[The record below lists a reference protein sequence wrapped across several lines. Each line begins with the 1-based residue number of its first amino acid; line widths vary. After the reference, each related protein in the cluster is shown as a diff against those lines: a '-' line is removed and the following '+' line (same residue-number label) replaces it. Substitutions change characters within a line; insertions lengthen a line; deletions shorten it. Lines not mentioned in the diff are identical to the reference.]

1 MMYLT
6 MVPIYGYMVR
16 AGKYVIDKKDAK
28 EGQRVVPECYAAYV
42 CDWLVEHDD
51 MSESGKK

>member
-16 AGKYVIDKKDAK
+16 AGKYVVDKKDAK
-28 EGQRVVPECYAAYV
+28 DGQKIVPECYAAYV

-51 MSESGKK
+51 MGESGKK